1 MAAGIERREQATGN
15 YNSCVLYSL
24 VPTPAPVMLQYSH
37 ACQTIR
43 HQLSRPPEFGVA
55 KDPVIVACNLPC
67 HRLKHPRH

>member
-37 ACQTIR
+37 VCQTIR
-43 HQLSRPPEFGVA
+43 HQLSRPRECRVA
-55 KDPVIVACNLPC
+55 EDPLLA
-67 HRLKHPRH
+67 